1 MNRFGSGVLLGF
13 MSTLIISETLIQND
27 YIDFDWL
34 SVNEYKLKINLFQ
47 RVSYAVKSDQWRHQ

>member
-27 YIDFDWL
+27 YIDFDRL
-34 SVNEYKLKINLFQ
+34 SVNEYKLKIN
-47 RVSYAVKSDQWRHQ
+47 